1 MADHVLLCLKCRQKG
16 HDVEHCPVEGWAGE
30 FDWSFSPARMAIDLG
45 TSWSDTDY
53 QVICSRCES
62 LDLVR
67 FFETRPPWNA
77 QADFT
82 DDLDKQKDFIRS
94 LGKTGSVQFWADCS
108 LCCCLFAI
116 TPHPSSV
123 GQEIFLVPDWTISR
137 VSGELGAVTMDSPE
151 KRQYTSCLLSVLKPS
166 TISLPT
172 RVVAHRGDALCML
185 EKDIEP
191 QATLGGRQIDSHNIN
206 VDLIHKWVEACAERH
221 DESCLPTAMKE
232 LEEIRLIEIESRKVV
247 EYPGPECEY
256 VALSYVWGGV
266 TQGNYKLGDTLQTLP
281 KTLEDALLFTRR
293 LGKRYVWIDSVC
305 IDQSDEKDK
314 ANQIDRMWSI
324 YRGAWI
330 TIIALSGTSA
340 NSGFSRFSR
349 ETYFPQL
356 CCRIKGKT
364 LIGLMP
370 TLSQQI
376 WMSPWGRRAWTLQEG
391 LLSPRCLYVS
401 DHQIYFDCS
410 SMQCCESLDESQSWA
425 HGLTPSSNPTEE
437 GFMTWML
444 RQAGAG
450 ALRIPLDWP
459 SRRLEHWGE
468 KLNLYSYRDMKYS
481 VDAIRAF
488 AGVLQRLE
496 TIYPKGFFF
505 GMPVEDFDWA
515 LTWRSQVPP
524 TRREGFPSWT
534 WAGWKGWLF
543 FGQPMDVEKTR
554 RIPTYLDICASKAGR
569 MEQIFLSKGDSI
581 TGTTGVRLIIL
592 EDPIHKTIQRETQ
605 GPEFQ
610 IDKYPTAE
618 KDGYLFITATC
629 LSFKPDF
636 SKPLSGTYANGQNET
651 FAFKIKDVRCL
662 IRIYSM
668 DRYIPGEWTG
678 EHWIIDPN
686 KLTEG
691 TFILI
696 ARDHIQGFILH
707 QLMLIKIQES
717 TGLAER
723 VTVMELLVPLDE
735 LEVLEEFKPRRQRI
749 ILV

>member
-16 HDVEHCPVEGWAGE
+16 HDVEHCPVDGWAAEYGW
-30 FDWSFSPARMAIDLG
+30 FFSPSRMAIDVG
-45 TSWSDTDY
+45 TAWSNTD

-82 DDLDKQKDFIRS
+82 DDFDKQKDFIRS
-94 LGKTGSVQFWADCS
+94 LGKAGSVQFWADCS
-108 LCCCLFAI
+108 VCCCLFAI

-151 KRQYTSCLLSVLKPS
+151 KRQYTTCLIPVLKPS
-166 TISLPT
+166 SISLAT

-206 VDLIHKWVEACAERH
+206 VDMIHKWVEACAERH
-221 DESCLPTAMKE
+221 DESCHPTAMKE

-247 EYPGPECEY
+247 QYPGPECEY

-281 KTLEDALLFTRR
+281 KTLEDTLSFTRN

-340 NSGFSRFSR
+340 NSGLSRFSR

-364 LIGLMP
+364 LISLMP

-376 WMSPWGRRAWTLQEG
+376 WLSPWGGRAWTLQEG

-410 SMQCCESLDESQSWA
+410 SMQCCESLDESRSWA
-425 HGLTPSSNPTEE
+425 HGLTSSSNPTEE
-437 GFMTWML
+437 GFVTWML

-468 KLNLYSYRDMKYS
+468 KLNLYAYRDMKYS

-524 TRREGFPSWT
+524 TRREGFPSWA
-534 WAGWKGWLF
+534 WAGWKGPLF
-543 FGQPMDVEKTR
+543 FGQPIDVEKTR
-554 RIPTYLDICASKAGR
+554 RIPTDLEICASKAGR
-569 MEQIFLSKGDSI
+569 MEQIFVSKGDSI
-581 TGTTGVRLIIL
+581 TSTTGVRLIIL
-592 EDPIHKTIQRETQ
+592 EDPIHKTTQREPQ
-605 GPEFQ
+605 GSEFH

-636 SKPLSGTYANGQNET
+636 SNPLSGTYAAGQTET
-651 FAFKIKDVRCL
+651 FSFKIKDVRCL
-662 IRIYSM
+662 IRIFSL

-691 TFILI
+691 TFILL

-707 QLMLIKIQES
+707 QLMLINIQES
-717 TGLAER
+717 SGLAER
-723 VTVMELLVPLDE
+723 VTMMELLVPLDE